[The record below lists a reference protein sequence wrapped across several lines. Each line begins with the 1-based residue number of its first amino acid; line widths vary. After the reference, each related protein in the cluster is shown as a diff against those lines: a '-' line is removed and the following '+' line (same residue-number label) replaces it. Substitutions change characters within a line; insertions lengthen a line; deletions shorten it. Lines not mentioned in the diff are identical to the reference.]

1 MALKGDDIA
10 LYLSG
15 QPVPIQACNIV
26 AVQPT
31 IKQIVAFKESDFLL
45 AANFLGMPETHIEK
59 IREDNEKLNEFTDY
73 QIYIALIRQ
82 DGNLNKCVMNFFEL
96 VFPDYEIEIDNDI
109 SFIKDG
115 HRLGMI
121 NPFNYEDFKFTIKSL
136 FLSSKVG
143 GQEYNPANEK
153 AAELAKKFK
162 KAHEKISNMKKSS
175 DMEKATLFGTYTSVL
190 SVGMNLDINILYN
203 YTPFQL
209 YNLFSRY
216 WKKINSDFYQKVSTT
231 PMMDVSKMEE
241 PDDWSANIY

>member
-59 IREDNEKLNEFTDY
+59 IREGNEKLNEFTDY

-96 VFPDYEIEIDNDI
+96 VFPNYEIEIDNDI

-115 HRLGMI
+115 HRLGMV
-121 NPFNYEDFKFTIKSL
+121 NPFNYEDFKFIIKSL

-143 GQEYNPANEK
+143 GQKEYNPANKK
-153 AAELAKKFK
+153 AAEIAKKFA
-162 KAHEKISNMKKSS
+162 KAHEKIQKSKGGADES
-175 DMEKATLFGTYTSVL
+175 ATLFGTYTSVL
-190 SVGMNLDINILYN
+190 SIGMNIDLNILYN
-203 YTPFQL
+203 YTPFQI
-209 YNLFSRY
+209 YNAFSRY